1 MALLARGHNSKIG
14 YPYLPAWGTGR
25 PTKSLAGDGRPWQVS
40 RQGRRTTLVGTPHNS
55 RTRKQSLA
63 DDSGRDGGRL
73 WQGRRTTLAGTGGDS
88 GGETLAKTWRAT
100 LARKNSGRDLADD
113 SGGDSARL
121 WRSQKKLGGRTT
133 LGEVDDS
140 CGDRQRLWWPSLAG
154 GNLAAGDP
162 WRGGWRATPAGTADD
177 SGGRRRDVPRRAWRA
192 TLAGMAGE
200 SGRETTLA
208 GLFGGRIWWGLR
220 TSLALAS
227 SSLADGTVDESQSP

>member
-1 MALLARGHNSKIG
+1 MGD
-14 YPYLPAWGTGR
+14 GTSYKELGGR
-25 PTKSLAGDGRPWQVS
+25 RATLAGQS
-40 RQGRRTTLVGTPHNS
+40 AGT
-55 RTRKQSLA
+55 A
-63 DDSGRDGGRL
+63 DDSGGDSAQLSHSQTELGGRL
-73 WQGRRTTLAGTGGDS
+73 RQGRRTTLAGT
-88 GGETLAKTWRAT
+88 
-100 LARKNSGRDLADD
+100 ADD

-140 CGDRQRLWWPSLAG
+140 CGDRQRLWRPSLAG

-208 GLFGGRIWWGLR
+208 GLIGGRIWWGLR

>member
-73 WQGRRTTLAGTGGDS
+73 WQGRRTTLVGTLHDS
-88 GGETLAKTWRAT
+88 G
-100 LARKNSGRDLADD
+100 ARK
-113 SGGDSARL
+113 
-121 WRSQKKLGGRTT
+121 KKLGGRTT

-140 CGDRQRLWWPSLAG
+140 CGDRQRLWRPSLAG

-208 GLFGGRIWWGLR
+208 GLIGGRIWWGLR